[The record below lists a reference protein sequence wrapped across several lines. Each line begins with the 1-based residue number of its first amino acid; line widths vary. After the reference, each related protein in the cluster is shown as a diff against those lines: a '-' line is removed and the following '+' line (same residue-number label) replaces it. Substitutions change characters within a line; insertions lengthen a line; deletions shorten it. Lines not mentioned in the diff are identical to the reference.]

1 MGREDLYGY
10 QPPPGERIPRNA
22 DRAPSDDGPP
32 TDEELREAT
41 KWSGNGKSGGASSMR
56 AEDLK
61 DWLRGVEEEEEAE
74 AEETEGFQGRGDT
87 WRMLVKLIQHI
98 WETREIPY

>member
-1 MGREDLYGY
+1 MLL
-10 QPPPGERIPRNA
+10 
-22 DRAPSDDGPP
+22 DDGPP
-32 TDEELREAT
+32 TEEELCEA
-41 KWSGNGKSGGASSMR
+41 SMR

-74 AEETEGFQGRGDT
+74 AEGTEGFQGRGDT